1 MSRRKRMV
9 SIPQWA
15 ALAAGLA
22 DDGHSLAVA
31 RALIAQGDGPQ
42 VVQVRRRR
50 RAEVGVQLPPR
61 DNDGLKRRLAPSSTA
76 RSPGQ
81 RTNPRR
87 TMRGLGVLCPLDS
100 FTIEHGSRENRETD
114 VRSCEGR

>member
-1 MSRRKRMV
+1 MSRRHRMV

-15 ALAAGLA
+15 ALAGLA

-50 RAEVGVQLPPR
+50 PTDAGVQLH
-61 DNDGLKRRLAPSSTA
+61 DHRRWVRANEWAKFLVAEAA
-76 RSPGQ
+76 RE
-81 RTNPRR
+81 RR
-87 TMRGLGVLCPLDS
+87 K
-100 FTIEHGSRENRETD
+100 
-114 VRSCEGR
+114 